1 MSTQSES
8 ALEDILVDDL
18 ANNGYEKITIRND
31 EELEQNFRRQLEK
44 FNNIT
49 FTDDEFEKILLFL
62 KQGTIFDKAQKRR
75 DKACKRKYC
84 RNYGWRIQTA

>member
-62 KQGTIFDKAQKRR
+62 KQGTIFDKAQKQLHTPKRR
-75 DKACKRKYC
+75 TGRQMDKIY
-84 RNYGWRIQTA
+84 Q

>member
-49 FTDDEFEKILLFL
+49 FTDDEFEKILLFI
-62 KQGTIFDKAQKRR
+62 KHK
-75 DKACKRKYC
+75 
-84 RNYGWRIQTA
+84 N